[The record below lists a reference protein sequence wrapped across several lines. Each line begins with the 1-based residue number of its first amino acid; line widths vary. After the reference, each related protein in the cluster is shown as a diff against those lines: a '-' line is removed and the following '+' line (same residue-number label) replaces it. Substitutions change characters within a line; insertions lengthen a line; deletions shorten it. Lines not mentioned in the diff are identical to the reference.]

1 MDKGEVTMIENLRKN
16 TGKSLEQ
23 WIAIVNKEKL
33 EKHGQIVKFL
43 KEQHEFTHGF
53 ANLVALKTTAAAK
66 PEDDEGDLVQRQ
78 YEGKEHFR
86 PLYDRLIKEI
96 LKFGTD
102 IEVAPKKAYVSLRRK
117 KQFALLQPVSKTR
130 YEIGIILKNQPPTAK
145 LQAITTPNAM
155 CSHKIILSSEQDIDN
170 ETIKW
175 LKTAYEKAG
184 STEL

>member
-1 MDKGEVTMIENLRKN
+1 MDKGEITMIENLRKN

-43 KEQHEFTHGF
+43 KEHHEFTHGF
-53 ANLVALKTTAAAK
+53 ANLVALKTAEAAK
-66 PEDDEGDLVQRQ
+66 PVDEEEDLVQKQ

-96 LKFGTD
+96 LKFGPD

-117 KQFALLQPVSKTR
+117 KQFALLQPLSKTR
-130 YEIGIILKNQPPTAK
+130 FEIGVILKDQPAAGK
-145 LQAITTPNAM
+145 LQAITAPNAM
-155 CSHKIILSSEQDIDN
+155 CSHKITLSSEQDIDN
-170 ETIKW
+170 EILKW
-175 LKTAYEKAG
+175 LKAAYLKAG
-184 STEL
+184 